1 MKQLFI
7 ASLLILLTIGFFS
20 CKHKKQSDTIITK
33 ITSHPKKNKT
43 PQKQAILNY
52 KKEITWLEE
61 KYTILIQRHP
71 DTTLPVVKD
80 DNGNTYYEN
89 QISLVIKR
97 KDGTNF
103 YSHIFTKTDFR
114 PYVGKRYYD
123 KGVLIGF
130 MFDKIQGN
138 ELLFGVCIGS
148 PDPTSDLSI
157 PIDVR
162 IDNTGKLIMKTS
174 IDVNIDE
181 ENTDSII

>member
-1 MKQLFI
+1 MVQTFIVTYLLKQ
-7 ASLLILLTIGFFS
+7 ILD
-20 CKHKKQSDTIITK
+20 H
-33 ITSHPKKNKT
+33 
-43 PQKQAILNY
+43 
-52 KKEITWLEE
+52 
-61 KYTILIQRHP
+61 
-71 DTTLPVVKD
+71 
-80 DNGNTYYEN
+80 
-89 QISLVIKR
+89 
-97 KDGTNF
+97 
-103 YSHIFTKTDFR
+103 
-114 PYVGKRYYD
+114 VGKRYYD

-138 ELLFGVCIGS
+138 ELLFGVSIGS